1 MKLPCSTGAYHL
13 SSLTPPPPPSD
24 LNVFSSYVLETVDR
38 SLRDIRSSDSPF
50 GGITVVL
57 GGDFQ
62 QTLPV
67 LVHGTREDT
76 VLATVQCSQLWKNI
90 SVLHLTVNMRLN
102 HDPLSE
108 QFAHWLLDVGRGT
121 TVDANTGS
129 GCISIPHNMICTDRD
144 DLIRSLYG
152 MLQHTSFP
160 APEYFYSRVL
170 LMPLNDDVC
179 KLNAH
184 ILRLFP
190 GDVRTFPSADT
201 QVIERGAEHS
211 ANVVPVECLNS
222 LNVSGLPI
230 ANLELKQG
238 CPIILLRN
246 LDNKRGLCNGT
257 RATITHMS
265 NRVLQVRLLGGDH
278 DGDIAFIPRITL
290 SPSIHGVQF
299 TVHLK
304 RRQFPV
310 QLAFAMTINR
320 SQGQSVQHVAVDLR
334 TPAFAHGQLY
344 VAFSRVTASN
354 NIKVL
359 LPSDTP
365 TQTTNVVYPEILL
378 R

>member
-1 MKLPCSTGAYHL
+1 MF
-13 SSLTPPPPPSD
+13 PSH
-24 LNVFSSYVLETVDR
+24 VLETVDR
-38 SLRDIRSSDSPF
+38 SLRDIRSSHCPF

-67 LVHGTREDT
+67 MVHGTREDT
-76 VLATVQCSQLWKNI
+76 VLATVQRSQLWTNV

-102 HDPLSE
+102 NDPLSE
-108 QFAHWLLDVGRGT
+108 EFARWLLDVGRGA

-129 GCISIPHNMICTDRD
+129 GSITIPRTMICANQD
-144 DLIRSLYG
+144 DLIHSLYG
-152 MLQHTSFP
+152 TFQHGTIP
-160 APEYFYSRVL
+160 APEWFYSRVL
-170 LMPLNDDVC
+170 LTPLNDDVR

-190 GDVRTFPSADT
+190 GDVRAFPSADT

-211 ANVVPVECLNS
+211 ANVVPVEFLNS
-222 LNVSGLPI
+222 LNASGLPI

-257 RATITHMS
+257 RATVTHMS

-320 SQGQSVQHVAVDLR
+320 SQGQSVEHVAVDLR
-334 TPAFAHGQLY
+334 TPPFGHGQLY

-359 LPSDTP
+359 LPSESP
-365 TQTTNVVYPEILL
+365 IQTTNVVYPEILL
-378 R
+378 H